1 MTDSA
6 WNEFQQLL
14 ACEGDWLAEAEA
26 VSLPLDGR
34 VAAGYIER
42 NLSALGMLDALEER
56 AADLSDEDNPM
67 VLEMARLD
75 AKLTALVHIINRVLI
90 PDALTR
96 PRHALR
102 FNAIGALLPP
112 ELAPAGPSLLLRI
125 RLDGCPSLPLEFPA
139 SVERRLPNGRVFV
152 TFETISEAL
161 REALERL
168 VFRHHRRRVAVT
180 RQGHVPTT

>member
-1 MTDSA
+1 MTASA
-6 WNEFQQLL
+6 WDEFQQLL
-14 ACEGDWLAEAEA
+14 ACDGDWLVETEPL
-26 VSLPLDGR
+26 SLPLDGR

-56 AADLSDEDNPM
+56 APDTSDEDNPL

-75 AKLTALVHIINRVLI
+75 AKLTALVHIVNRVLV

-96 PRHALR
+96 PRHPLR
-102 FNAIGALLPP
+102 FNAIGALLPA
-112 ELAPAGPSLLLRI
+112 ELAPAGAAVLVRI
-125 RLDGCPSLPLEFPA
+125 RLDGCPSLPLELPA

-152 TFETISEAL
+152 TFETISDAL
-161 REALERL
+161 REDLERL

-180 RQGHVPTT
+180 RQGSVPTT